1 MNTATMIAISSA
13 AITSCSVFPSTRP
26 RSSQIGRS
34 PMMVE
39 PNLSVTASSSQ

>member
-1 MNTATMIAISSA
+1 MRTARRIAISSA
-13 AITSCSVFPSTRP
+13 AITSCSVLPITRL

-34 PMMVE
+34 PMIVE